1 MNEIEQVRIIP
12 SEKSLG
18 AEVVGVDLSLPL
30 SDELRDQLV
39 SWWTT
44 HLVLLF
50 RNQHLT
56 QESQIAATRLFGEVQ
71 VSAAKAYKRA
81 EQEANSA
88 PVMPLEV
95 TAQYEE
101 ISVVHN
107 LDQDGNPVIQNEN
120 LGSGVV
126 PWHSDNSY
134 ISAPPSGSML
144 YAKVV
149 PPVGGETCFADQ
161 YRAYE
166 TLPEEIRLRIDS
178 KTAVHDSSRD
188 GTGTVRHGLAMPTTL
203 ADVPGPHHPL
213 VRTHPVS
220 GRKCLYLG
228 RRRAYPSQY
237 VDGLSEEES
246 TALLAFL
253 WEHATQEELVW
264 CHRWREGDVLL
275 WDNRCTMH
283 SREPFPVEYR
293 RIMYRTMIQGEVPV

>member
-1 MNEIEQVRIIP
+1 MNRVDQVRILP
-12 SEKSLG
+12 SGKSLG
-18 AEVVGVDLSLPL
+18 AEVVGVDLSQSVP
-30 SDELRDQLV
+30 DDLRQQLMD
-39 SWWTT
+39 WWIE

-50 RNQHLT
+50 RDQHLT

-81 EQEANSA
+81 EQEARSG
-88 PVMPLEV
+88 PSMPAEV
-95 TAQYEE
+95 TPLYEE
-101 ISVVHN
+101 VSVVHN
-107 LDQDGNPVIQNEN
+107 LDQYGNPVAQNEN
-120 LGSGVV
+120 LGSGLV

-134 ISAPPSGSML
+134 IAAPPSGSML

-149 PPVGGETCFADQ
+149 PPMGGETCFADQ

-166 TLPEEIRLRIDS
+166 TLPDDIRARIAD

-237 VDGLSEEES
+237 IDGLSEEES
-246 TALLAFL
+246 TAILAFL
-253 WEHATQEELVW
+253 WEHATKDEFVW
-264 CHRWREGDVLL
+264 CHSWQEGDVLL

-283 SREPFPVEYR
+283 SRKPFPVEYR
-293 RIMYRTMIQGEVPV
+293 RIMYRTMIKGEVPV